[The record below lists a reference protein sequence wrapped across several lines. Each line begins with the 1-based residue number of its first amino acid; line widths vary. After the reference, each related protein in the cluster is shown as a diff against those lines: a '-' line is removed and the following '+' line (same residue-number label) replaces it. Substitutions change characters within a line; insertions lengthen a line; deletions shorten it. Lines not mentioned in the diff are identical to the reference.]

1 MSAVTF
7 FRNYIE
13 PHSSVQDF
21 RSIGMTM
28 ILTAQSHRWIECVWY
43 HLAGDTEVCD
53 LANSR
58 NERVVL
64 RLEEARLEWNKHI
77 SINYCG

>member
-1 MSAVTF
+1 
-7 FRNYIE
+7 
-13 PHSSVQDF
+13 
-21 RSIGMTM
+21 MT
-28 ILTAQSHRWIECVWY
+28 TAF
-43 HLAGDTEVCD
+43 LAGDAEVWD